1 MKTSKVRISSD
12 FECTQECWK
21 TNQTVPTQGQMVLT
35 KPMMESGCIRAIV
48 VERKFTHLLAI
59 CSFSL
64 TCNIQADITGH
75 LRKA

>member
-35 KPMMESGCIRAIV
+35 QPMMESGCTRAIV
-48 VERKFTHLLAI
+48 VERKFTVYRVTLILKLPFIAELLRNAN
-59 CSFSL
+59 
-64 TCNIQADITGH
+64 NIF
-75 LRKA
+75 